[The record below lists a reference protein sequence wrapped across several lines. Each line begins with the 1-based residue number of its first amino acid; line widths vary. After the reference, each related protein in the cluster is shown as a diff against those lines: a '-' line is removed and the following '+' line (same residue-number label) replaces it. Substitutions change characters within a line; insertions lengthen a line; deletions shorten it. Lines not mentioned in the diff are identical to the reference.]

1 MIKLFAV
8 DVDGTL
14 TDGGIFMDGAG
25 NEFKCFNVQD
35 GLGLRR
41 LMDAGVEVAIISGR
55 YSASTAQRAKD
66 LGIVRCING
75 SADKFSCLKG
85 MAAELEIGPEGIAFV
100 GDDLPDL
107 ECMKWAGFSIA
118 VADARPEILGVAD
131 WITPRLGGYG
141 AVRDAAEYVLSL
153 NKQEEDPAR

>member
-1 MIKLFAV
+1 MIRLFAV

-55 YSASTAQRAKD
+55 YSASTTQRAKD
-66 LGIVRCING
+66 LGIARCVNG
-75 SADKFSCLKG
+75 SADKFSCLKE
-85 MAAELEIGPEGIAFV
+85 MAAELGIGPEGVAFV

-107 ECMKWAGFSIA
+107 GCMKWAGFSIA

-141 AVRDAAEYVLSL
+141 AVRDAAEYVLNL
-153 NKQEEDPAR
+153 NKQEEDAAR